1 MTHAQT
7 ARYFYEWGR
16 VRDVLKG
23 QGRPYGDME
32 RHRLHEKALGKKKSS
47 KEFTNA
53 DLDKVLGVFRAI
65 TEPGNLT
72 AQLRQLEQ
80 PALRNVEAR
89 AKCFELLVELGIGK
103 GLEFDHGENTRRA
116 YLDSIVRKL
125 TKGVH
130 IDFQTLPD
138 REANAILHTL
148 QMRRMAQKKAA
159 AKHATPPKP
168 TAADL
173 EAHNCAW

>member
-1 MTHAQT
+1 MTGAQT
-7 ARYFYEWGR
+7 MLYFREVGR
-16 VRDVLKG
+16 VRDVLKSRG
-23 QGRPYGDME
+23 LPFGDVQ
-32 RHRLHEKALGKKKSS
+32 RHALHLKALGVRKSS
-47 KEFTNA
+47 KDFTNA
-53 DLDKVLGVFRAI
+53 DLDKVLAALRAI
-65 TEPGNLT
+65 IEPGNLT
-72 AQLRQLEQ
+72 AQLRALDQ

-103 GLEFDHGENTRRA
+103 GYDADHADNLRRA
-116 YLDSIVRKL
+116 YLDTIVKNM
-125 TKGVH
+125 TKGAH

-138 REANAILHTL
+138 REANAVLRTL
-148 QMRRMAQKKAA
+148 QMRRIAQKKAA